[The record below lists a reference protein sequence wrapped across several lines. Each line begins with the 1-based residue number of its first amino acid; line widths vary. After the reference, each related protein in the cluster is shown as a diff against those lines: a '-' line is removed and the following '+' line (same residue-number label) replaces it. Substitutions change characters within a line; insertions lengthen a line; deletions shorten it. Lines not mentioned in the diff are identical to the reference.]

1 MVGLSLQLGVLSNL
15 LGFPWEIC
23 RDYMALLWFI
33 ISTLFL
39 THKACIILCLP
50 SATDHRK
57 FHHQSKHFK
66 MGRSDKVT
74 KAQSATVVIG
84 ESFML
89 RCVVTLLILLLSQ
102 DRVHVDLVTQIPASR
117 CPTVRTVLQIGLS
130 WRKLGLLQLFNHF
143 HVFRLSRWCSNLSLL
158 KLVLFVN
165 FSVLLVHTKGEGWNS
180 WLIAELPPDLVNHKF
195 IHWVCGKWVRESL
208 HT

>member
-1 MVGLSLQLGVLSNL
+1 MVFFLQLGVLSNL

-39 THKACIILCLP
+39 THKACIILCLL

-66 MGRSDKVT
+66 MGKSDKVT

-84 ESFML
+84 ESFL
-89 RCVVTLLILLLSQ
+89 LHCVVTLLILLLPQ
-102 DRVHVDLVTQIPASR
+102 DRARVASATQIPASR
-117 CPTVRTVLQIGLS
+117 CPTARTVLQIGLS
-130 WRKLGLLQLFNHF
+130 WRKLGLLQLFNNF
-143 HVFRLSRWCSNLSLL
+143 HVFQLSRWCLNLVLS

-165 FSVLLVHTKGEGWNS
+165 FSVLLVHTKDEGWNS
-180 WLIAELPPDLVNHKF
+180 WLIAELPPGLVNHKF
-195 IHWVCGKWVRESL
+195 IHWLRGKWGRESL

>member
-1 MVGLSLQLGVLSNL
+1 MVGFSLQLGVLSNL

-89 RCVVTLLILLLSQ
+89 HCVVTLLILLLSQ

-130 WRKLGLLQLFNHF
+130 WRKLGLLQLFNHL

-180 WLIAELPPDLVNHKF
+180 WLIAELPPDLVNLKF